1 MKGVALDVSSDQDL
15 MANLLDEY
23 TSPHQCRRGDIVEGV
38 IVSVNAKAIL
48 IDIGGKCDAVVHP
61 REMERMMPRDL
72 RSLKPGQPVNV
83 YIIDTSDDNDVMLV
97 SLARAKQQNDWDYV
111 RKLLQ
116 SGEIVTLPVVDVN
129 KGGVIVRLGQLRG
142 FVPGSQLLSN
152 RRFQQNAADTENR
165 WNALIGETLR
175 LCVIEVTA
183 DRNRLILSER
193 KATDGKAVKRRMLE
207 QLKVGSIYKG
217 TVSNIVPFGA
227 FVNVNGVDGLLH
239 ISELSWRR
247 VNNPK
252 EIVTVGQEVD
262 VYILDVELDRERLGL
277 SLKRITPDPWENLE
291 QRYRENQLVEVQIVN
306 VTTFGAFAALVEQ
319 SEIEGLIHIS
329 ELSDDP
335 VVNPADVVKAG
346 ERYTARVIS
355 LQAPERRIAFS
366 LRKATASSK
375 PTEPPQTELPPGE
388 MPGQPEAPVEPEGDA

>member
-1 MKGVALDVSSDQDL
+1 MKGVALDVNSGQDL
-15 MANLLDEY
+15 MASLLDEY
-23 TSPHQCRRGDIVEGV
+23 TNPQQCRRGDIVEGV

-48 IDIGGKCDAVVHP
+48 VDIGGKSDAIVHP
-61 REMERMMPRDL
+61 REMERMTQRDL
-72 RSLKPGQPVNV
+72 RSLKPGQPVDV

-97 SLARAKQQNDWDYV
+97 SLVRAKQQNDWDCA

-116 SGEIVTLPVVDVN
+116 SSEIVTLPVVDVN

-142 FVPGSQLLSN
+142 FVPGSQLLPN
-152 RRFQQNAADTENR
+152 WRTQQSAADTEHR
-165 WNALIGETLR
+165 WDALVGETLR

-193 KATDGKAVKRRMLE
+193 KASDGKLVKRRMLE

-252 EIVTVGQEVD
+252 EVVTVGQEVD

-277 SLKRITPDPWENLE
+277 SLKRISPDPWENLE
-291 QRYRENQLVEVQIVN
+291 QRYRENQLVDVQIVN
-306 VTTFGAFAALVEQ
+306 VTTFGAFAALIEQ

-329 ELSDDP
+329 ELSDVP
-335 VVNPADVVKAG
+335 VTNPGDVVKVG

-355 LQAPERRIAFS
+355 LQVPERRIAFS
-366 LRKATASSK
+366 LRKATISPTPAE
-375 PTEPPQTELPPGE
+375 PAQTEPPVALSDQPDPPT
-388 MPGQPEAPVEPEGDA
+388 MEPEIDA